1 MPPTGPGKS
10 TNSAESN
17 KTTSSKSSSKSSTGS
32 LNTSVTTSS
41 SNLNSPYKL
50 SKPSDLSHAF
60 SFSVADVEASA
71 VHYAASPRLVRSN
84 TAPALNESLQMPSRS
99 AASLMLNR
107 SSREP
112 SSPLTP
118 SSIRKISE
126 QRRANSGTASPT
138 HRAVLETP
146 PRSKSASAAR
156 PVTSD
161 ASHTTAAPPSRPRA
175 GTESA
180 TATATTHT
188 EVATQE
194 GNVNFAH
201 IMSRVRGTIG
211 SGLVQV
217 GSVLGARA
225 EKVIT
230 DTSHIL
236 PLYSVD
242 EMNMVMSKKY
252 DLLSELSHSCML
264 LGLAEEK
271 EQKYAEQQELVQ
283 TLNEKVASLT
293 SSLDDAQHAKES
305 LQFKCK
311 ATETEL
317 SVLKLEHG
325 QDKEVMVSYQKELAL
340 LQERL
345 AAHKSQVSLTEE
357 KATTS
362 ETQVLLLRSE
372 LGDREAQY
380 RVALQSLQEE
390 NQVLKE
396 SSTALQSQ
404 LQASQTERDHCMAE
418 LDVLQ
423 EMAES
428 DKQAAMSECARLRE
442 GMASQQYL
450 HKENLLKHDAD
461 LHQLR
466 RELKE
471 ARAGLE
477 AITDLHKL
485 SEHEKAQLK
494 TEVSSLNAEVLQLT
508 SKYHMCQQDLRNAEE
523 GRDFHKKHAHDAQAR
538 LKEQQTQLVLSTTE
552 HGMLADQARLSALT
566 VDALHSEISMLR
578 RELEEQRDEVKHKE
592 IEVKT
597 ATTKFNNTA
606 ESLCAV
612 KVELEQLYQTH
623 TDDVQEKLEE
633 IAALEKNV
641 EALRTDRVE
650 DARLR
655 DELAQQHAAALD
667 ALSVKCGEFEAQAEE
682 VRREMQTLISAQ
694 ANVLHERD
702 AVLSALSAEKDSLT
716 EALSEAQ
723 REREFF
729 LQEHE
734 TLVAAK
740 DADIAALTSSVASL
754 ERKLVQA
761 EEAFTSA
768 LQQRDSELISV
779 ASKGSCIEDTLQQ
792 VRQDMARTSAEHK
805 IQLCAKDEELVLLA
819 EKLSQ
824 CENSL
829 VEAKAV
835 HAEAMTAARRQ
846 FETREKDFLT
856 ALSLAEDTQDSLRR
870 DLHQQLAEVTKKSM
884 QQAESV
890 SELTVQLRESNDTIA
905 TKQRDLELRVVE
917 VTKLTAELVGAKDI
931 IAELEATNGQSS
943 QSHQQASA
951 QVSKLRQE
959 VAVLEEQVRVKT
971 TEAEKAA
978 VSLQTQQTSAKQK
991 QDIYTKEIASMQVRT
1006 TYMTHLF
1013 VNESDQAKLSPLF
1026 AL

>member
-1 MPPTGPGKS
+1 MPPTGPGRS

-17 KTTSSKSSSKSSTGS
+17 KTASSKSSSKSSTGS

-50 SKPSDLSHAF
+50 SKPSDVSHAF
-60 SFSVADVEASA
+60 SFSVADVEASV
-71 VHYAASPRLVRSN
+71 VHSATSPRLVRSN

-99 AASLMLNR
+99 AATLMLNR

-146 PRSKSASAAR
+146 PRSKSASAMR
-156 PVTSD
+156 PGAAETSRD
-161 ASHTTAAPPSRPRA
+161 AAAPPSRPHV
-175 GTESA
+175 GTHTQSA
-180 TATATTHT
+180 TATAT
-188 EVATQE
+188 EVVTQD

-271 EQKYAEQQELVQ
+271 EQKYTEQQQLVQ

-293 SSLDDAQHAKES
+293 TSLEDAQHAKES

-317 SVLKLEHG
+317 SVLKMEHG

-345 AAHKSQVSLTEE
+345 AGHQSQASLTEE

-372 LGDREAQY
+372 LGDREAHY

-390 NQVLKE
+390 NQALKE
-396 SSTALQSQ
+396 SSTVWQSQ
-404 LQASQTERDHCMAE
+404 FQASQTERDHCMAE
-418 LDVLQ
+418 LEVLQ

-450 HKENLLKHDAD
+450 HKENLIKHDAD

-592 IEVKT
+592 IEAKT
-597 ATTKFNNTA
+597 ATTKFNNTE

-623 TDDVQEKLEE
+623 SDDVQEKLEE

-641 EALRTDRVE
+641 EALRADRAD
-650 DARLR
+650 DARSR
-655 DELAQQHAAALD
+655 EELVHDHAAALG
-667 ALSVKCGEFEAQAEE
+667 ALTAKCDEFEAQVEE

-694 ANVLHERD
+694 ANVLQERD
-702 AVLSALSAEKDSLT
+702 AVLSALSAEKHSLT

-723 REREFF
+723 KEREFF

-734 TLVAAK
+734 TLVAGK
-740 DADIAALTSSVASL
+740 DADIAVLSSSVASL

-768 LQQRDSELISV
+768 LQQRESELISV

-805 IQLCAKDEELVLLA
+805 IQLCTKDEELVLLA
-819 EKLSQ
+819 EKLTQS
-824 CENSL
+824 ESNL
-829 VEAKAV
+829 TEAKAA
-835 HAEAMTAARRQ
+835 HAESMTTARRQ
-846 FETREKDFLT
+846 FEAREKDFLT

-884 QQAESV
+884 EQAENA
-890 SELTVQLRESNDTIA
+890 SELTAQLRDSIDTIA
-905 TKQRDLELRVVE
+905 AKQRDLELREGE
-917 VTKLTAELVGAKDI
+917 VAKLTAELAGAKET
-931 IAELEATNGQSS
+931 IAELAAANGQSS
-943 QSHQQASA
+943 QSHQQAST
-951 QVSKLRQE
+951 QVSRLQRE
-959 VAVLEEQVRVKT
+959 VAALEEQVRAKSAEV
-971 TEAEKAA
+971 EKAT
-978 VSLQTQQTSAKQK
+978 VSLQSQQTSAKQK
-991 QDIYTKEIASMQVRT
+991 QEHHTKEIASMQVRIS
-1006 TYMTHLF
+1006 YRAHSL
-1013 VNESDQAKLSPLF
+1013 
-1026 AL
+1026 